1 VQGAAP
7 VVQSRVED
15 LSPVVKKVSVEVTP
29 DRVKDALDRAFTSV
43 SRTVKLKGYRQG
55 HVPRRLVERYFGD
68 DVKKD
73 VAQKLVTGSIHEAL
87 AEHQL
92 DPVAPPRVENGAVE
106 PGQPFKYTATV
117 EVRPRVE
124 PKDYEGLTVPKIEPV
139 VTDAEVGERIE
150 EIRSGQAMFVPVE
163 GRDVAEAGDFVSAD
177 YEGFVDGAPLR
188 GAKREGVLLEV
199 AEGSLLENKAE
210 GLLGARVGETR
221 ELGASFPSDHAVE
234 DLRGKEGR
242 FQVVVKGLKRREVPA
257 LDDAFV
263 QDLGGEQKT
272 VSELRAKIRGDMEQQ
287 KRERAQ
293 SDQREA
299 VLTALVEK
307 NPLEAPPALVERN
320 VDAMLQG
327 MLEGFMRRGIDP
339 RQLGLNLDRMRD
351 ELRQRALLEVKGY
364 LLLEAIAEKEKIE
377 ATEEDLASHFDKMA
391 AELKQPAEKIRAAF
405 RRQDSLDS
413 LKARLRQDK
422 ALAFLLSKANFQ

>member
-1 VQGAAP
+1 

-15 LSPVVKKVSVEVTP
+15 LSPVVKKVSVELAP
-29 DRVKDALDRAFTSV
+29 DRVKDALDRAYTNV

-87 AEHQL
+87 AEHKL

-106 PGQPFKYTATV
+106 AGQPFKYTATV

-124 PKDYEGLTVPKIEPV
+124 PKDYQGLQVPQVEV
-139 VTDAEVGERIE
+139 EVTDAQVEERIE
-150 EIRSGQAMFVPVE
+150 EMRKQQAMFVPVE
-163 GRDVAEAGDFVSAD
+163 GRDVVEAGDFVSVD
-177 YEGFVDGAPLR
+177 YQGFIDGAPLR

-199 AEGSLLENKAE
+199 VPGSMLENKAE

-221 ELGASFPSDHAVE
+221 ELGVTFPADYAVE
-234 DLRGKEGR
+234 DLRNKEGR
-242 FQVVVKGLKRREVPA
+242 FKVVVKNLKTRDTPA

-263 QDLGGEQKT
+263 QDLGGEAKT
-272 VSELRAKIRGDMEQQ
+272 LAELREKLKAEMVQQ
-287 KRERAQ
+287 MKERAEGER
-293 SDQREA
+293 REKM
-299 VLTALVEK
+299 LEALVAR
-307 NPLEAPPALVERN
+307 NPIEAPPALVERN

-327 MLEGFMRRGIDP
+327 MLEGFMRRGLDP
-339 RQLGLNLDRMRD
+339 RQLGLDVDRMRD

-377 ATEEDLASHFDKMA
+377 ASEEDLDKHFEKLSG
-391 AELKQPAEKIRAAF
+391 ELKQPAEKIRAAF

-413 LKARLRQDK
+413 LKGRLRQDK
-422 ALAFLLSKANFQ
+422 ALAFLLSTANSK

>member
-1 VQGAAP
+1 
-7 VVQSRVED
+7 
-15 LSPVVKKVSVEVTP
+15 VVKKVSVEVTP
-29 DRVKDALDRAFTSV
+29 DRVKDALDTAFTSV

-92 DPVAPPRVENGAVE
+92 DPVAPPRVENGSVE

-124 PKDYEGLTVPKIEPV
+124 PRDYEGLTVPKIEAV
-139 VTDAEVGERIE
+139 ISDSQVEERIE
-150 EIRSGQAMFVPVE
+150 EMRSGQAMFVPVE
-163 GRDVAEAGDFVSAD
+163 GREVAEAGDFVSAD
-177 YEGFVDGAPLR
+177 YEGFVGGTPLK

-199 AEGSLLENKAE
+199 APGSLLENKAE
-210 GLLGARVGETR
+210 GLLGTRVGESR
-221 ELGASFPSDHAVE
+221 ELGVSFPSDYAVE
-234 DLRGKEGR
+234 ELRGKEAR
-242 FQVVVKGLKRREVPA
+242 FQVSVKGLKRREVPA

-272 VSELRAKIRGDMEQQ
+272 VSDLREKIRSDLTQQ
-287 KRERAQ
+287 KKDRAE

-299 VLTALVEK
+299 VLTALVAK
-307 NPLEAPPALVERN
+307 NPIEAPPALVERN

-377 ATEEDLASHFDKMA
+377 ATEDDLTTHFDKLA
-391 AELKQPAEKIRAAF
+391 GELKQPAEKIRTAF

-422 ALAFLLSKANFQ
+422 ALAFLLSKANLTAA

>member
-1 VQGAAP
+1 MGQPVRVRFPPLAPSLFAQGAAS

-29 DRVKDALDRAFTSV
+29 DRVKDALDHAFTSV

-92 DPVAPPRVENGAVE
+92 DPVAPPRVENGSVE

-139 VTDAEVGERIE
+139 VTDAEIGERIE

-177 YEGFVDGAPLR
+177 YEGSDPCSRTRPRVCSGRAWARP
-188 GAKREGVLLEV
+188 
-199 AEGSLLENKAE
+199 GSWVS
-210 GLLGARVGETR
+210 R
-221 ELGASFPSDHAVE
+221 SPPSTPS
-234 DLRGKEGR
+234 R
-242 FQVVVKGLKRREVPA
+242 
-257 LDDAFV
+257 
-263 QDLGGEQKT
+263 T
-272 VSELRAKIRGDMEQQ
+272 
-287 KRERAQ
+287 
-293 SDQREA
+293 
-299 VLTALVEK
+299 
-307 NPLEAPPALVERN
+307 
-320 VDAMLQG
+320 
-327 MLEGFMRRGIDP
+327 
-339 RQLGLNLDRMRD
+339 
-351 ELRQRALLEVKGY
+351 
-364 LLLEAIAEKEKIE
+364 
-377 ATEEDLASHFDKMA
+377 
-391 AELKQPAEKIRAAF
+391 
-405 RRQDSLDS
+405 
-413 LKARLRQDK
+413 
-422 ALAFLLSKANFQ
+422 

>member
-1 VQGAAP
+1 
-7 VVQSRVED
+7 
-15 LSPVVKKVSVEVTP
+15 VVKKVSVELAP
-29 DRVKDALDRAFTSV
+29 DRVKDALDTAYTSV

-87 AEHQL
+87 ASHKL

-117 EVRPRVE
+117 EVRPKVE
-124 PKDYEGLTVPKIEPV
+124 PKEYEGLSVPRAEVEVK
-139 VTDAEVGERIE
+139 DAEVDERVDE
-150 EIRSGQAMFVPVE
+150 MRKEHSMFVPVE
-163 GRDVAEAGDFVSAD
+163 GREVAEAGDYASAD

-199 AEGSLLENKAE
+199 VPGSLLENKAE
-210 GLLGARVGETR
+210 ALLGARVGETR
-221 ELGASFPSDHAVE
+221 EIGVTFPADYAVE
-234 DLRGKEGR
+234 DLRGKEAR
-242 FQVVVKGLKRREVPA
+242 FQVAVKGLKKREVPA

-263 QDLGGEQKT
+263 QDLGGAEKT
-272 VSELRAKIRGDMEQQ
+272 VPDLRAKLHAEMETQR
-287 KRERAQ
+287 KERAEHE
-293 SDQREA
+293 QREK
-299 VLTALVEK
+299 LLEALVAK
-307 NPLEAPPALVERN
+307 NPIEAPPALVERN

-327 MLEGFMRRGIDP
+327 MLEGFMRRGLDP
-339 RQLGLNLDRMRD
+339 RQLGLNFDRMRD

-364 LLLEAIAEKEKIE
+364 LLLEAIAEKEKLE
-377 ATEEDLASHFDKMA
+377 VSEDDLDKHFAKMA
-391 AELKQPAEKIRAAF
+391 EELKQPAEKLKAAF
-405 RRQDSLDS
+405 RRQDSLES

-422 ALAFLLSKANFQ
+422 ALAYLLGKANFTT

>member
-1 VQGAAP
+1 M
-7 VVQSRVED
+7 VQSRVED

-73 VAQKLVTGSIHEAL
+73 VAQKLVTSSIHEAL

-139 VTDAEVGERIE
+139 VTDAEIGERIE

-177 YEGFVDGAPLR
+177 YEGFVDGVPLR

-199 AEGSLLENKAE
+199 AEGSLLENRAE

-221 ELGASFPSDHAVE
+221 ELGASFPSDYAVE

-242 FQVVVKGLKRREVPA
+242 FQVVVKGLKRREIPA

-272 VSELRAKIRGDMEQQ
+272 MSELRAKIRSDMEQQ
-287 KRERAQ
+287 KKEGAQ
-293 SDQREA
+293 SDLRED

-307 NPLEAPPALVERN
+307 NPLEAPPAQVERN

-377 ATEEDLASHFDKMA
+377 STEEDLVSHFDKMA

>member
-1 VQGAAP
+1 

-15 LSPVVKKVSVEVTP
+15 LSPVVKKVSVELAP
-29 DRVKDALDRAFTSV
+29 DRVKDALDRAYTNV

-87 AEHQL
+87 AEHKL

-106 PGQPFKYTATV
+106 AGQPFKYTATV

-124 PKDYEGLTVPKIEPV
+124 PKDYQGLQVPQVDVE
-139 VTDAEVGERIE
+139 VTDAQVEERIE
-150 EIRSGQAMFVPVE
+150 EMRKQQAMFVPVE
-163 GRDVAEAGDFVSAD
+163 GRDVVEAGDFVSVD
-177 YEGFVDGAPLR
+177 YQGFIDGAPLR

-199 AEGSLLENKAE
+199 VPGSMLENKAE

-221 ELGASFPSDHAVE
+221 ELGVTFPADYTVE
-234 DLRGKEGR
+234 DLRNKEGR
-242 FQVVVKGLKRREVPA
+242 FKVVVKNLKTRDTPA

-263 QDLGGEQKT
+263 QDLGGEAKT
-272 VSELRAKIRGDMEQQ
+272 LAELREKLKAEMVQQ
-287 KRERAQ
+287 MKERAEGER
-293 SDQREA
+293 REKM
-299 VLTALVEK
+299 LEALVAR
-307 NPLEAPPALVERN
+307 NPIEAPPALVERN

-327 MLEGFMRRGIDP
+327 MLEGFMRRGLDP
-339 RQLGLNLDRMRD
+339 RQLGLDVDRMRD
-351 ELRQRALLEVKGY
+351 ELRQRALLDVKGY

-377 ATEEDLASHFDKMA
+377 ASEEDLDKHFEKLSG
-391 AELKQPAEKIRAAF
+391 ELKQPAEKIRAAF

-413 LKARLRQDK
+413 LKGRLRQDK
-422 ALAFLLSKANFQ
+422 ALAFLLSTANSK

>member
-1 VQGAAP
+1 M
-7 VVQSRVED
+7 VQSRVED
-15 LSPVVKKVSVEVTP
+15 LSPVVKKVSVELAP
-29 DRVKDALDRAFTSV
+29 DRVKDALDRAYTNV

-87 AEHQL
+87 AEHKL

-106 PGQPFKYTATV
+106 AGQPFKYTATV

-124 PKDYEGLTVPKIEPV
+124 PKDYQGLQVPQVEV
-139 VTDAEVGERIE
+139 EVTDAQVEERIE
-150 EIRSGQAMFVPVE
+150 EMRKQQAMFVPVE
-163 GRDVAEAGDFVSAD
+163 GRNVVEAGDFVSVD
-177 YEGFVDGAPLR
+177 YQGFIDGAPLR

-199 AEGSLLENKAE
+199 VPGSMLENKAE

-221 ELGASFPSDHAVE
+221 ELGVTFPADYAVE
-234 DLRGKEGR
+234 DLRNKEGR
-242 FQVVVKGLKRREVPA
+242 FKVVVKNLKTRDTPA

-263 QDLGGEQKT
+263 QDLGGEAKT
-272 VSELRAKIRGDMEQQ
+272 LAELREKLKAEMVQQ
-287 KRERAQ
+287 MKERAEGER
-293 SDQREA
+293 REKM
-299 VLTALVEK
+299 LEALVAR
-307 NPLEAPPALVERN
+307 NPIEAPPALVERN

-327 MLEGFMRRGIDP
+327 MLEGFMRRGLDP
-339 RQLGLNLDRMRD
+339 RQLGLDVDRMRD

-377 ATEEDLASHFDKMA
+377 ASEEDLDKHFEKLSG
-391 AELKQPAEKIRAAF
+391 ELKQPAEKIRAAF

-413 LKARLRQDK
+413 LKGRLRQDK
-422 ALAFLLSKANFQ
+422 ALAFLLSTANSK